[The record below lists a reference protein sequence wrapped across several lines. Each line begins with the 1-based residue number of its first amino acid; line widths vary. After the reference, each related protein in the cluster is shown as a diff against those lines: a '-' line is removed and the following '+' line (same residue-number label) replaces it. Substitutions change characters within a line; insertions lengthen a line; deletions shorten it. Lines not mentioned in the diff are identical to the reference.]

1 MKKTWLLAGVAL
13 TGFALPALTQGTGV
27 DPAEVKRLIAEHPA
41 WGVWL
46 SSKKKR
52 GSPSSL
58 AVRSQAGTADPGEPE
73 NAGLAVQC
81 GRHPPAAAACYRD
94 RHRLRRQAAW

>member
-13 TGFALPALTQGTGV
+13 TGFALPALTQETGV

-46 SSKKKR
+46 S
-52 GSPSSL
+52 
-58 AVRSQAGTADPGEPE
+58 DPTTI
-73 NAGLAVQC
+73 
-81 GRHPPAAAACYRD
+81 
-94 RHRLRRQAAW
+94 